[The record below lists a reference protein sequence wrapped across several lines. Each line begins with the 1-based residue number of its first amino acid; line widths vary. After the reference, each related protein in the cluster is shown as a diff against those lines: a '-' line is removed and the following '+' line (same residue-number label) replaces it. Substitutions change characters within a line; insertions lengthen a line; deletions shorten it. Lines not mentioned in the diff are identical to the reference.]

1 MSGKPS
7 HLFKKVKCSSSK
19 TTYKSKRT
27 TSGLSK
33 DTWYSNWITQ
43 KESDQTP
50 LCCSVRSLPLQS
62 ASGNCLQNLGFIF
75 VSERSQ
81 ERHSLTWERAFGWD
95 HCNLKSICWHPKR
108 WWVISEGHKNSTC
121 LFSQTFSYRHCI
133 PLELRRLR
141 SCVRLLSIMMT
152 DRCHITVDTV
162 DI

>member
-121 LFSQTFSYRHCI
+121 NMESSF
-133 PLELRRLR
+133 LEGSWNFNIFKTAFVAKPHLHFTYLWCQ
-141 SCVRLLSIMMT
+141 SMV
-152 DRCHITVDTV
+152 H
-162 DI
+162 